1 METQAEDTVRRKMES
16 LRLIYDGEIPIQQRK
31 MDSLKASFR
40 KSLELIGVTARETFQ
55 NHGKIGEVKAKLR
68 LAEDDLVKAL
78 AVKTRKEAERMAKMD
93 AIAAQKARVEELRRS
108 VQEQRANRDEYA
120 AIISQ
125 QFLALATFEDR
136 SNKEVECKA
145 ETQDATLW
153 YNRVLGFHVE
163 GGHGVKFTFKNINKK
178 NPNEKYSFTIRYAYD
193 TYTLLDCDIH
203 LNDTKE
209 LIHELNRTNG
219 LFKFVRIMREKFQEA
234 MAQEFLPQSTTSH
247 QESSMISMSAP
258 VLSVSTD
265 GSESSDYRFQH
276 GEGNRPKKVLHA
288 RVMKPDVLSPGS
300 ASSVRCSPRLKVY
313 I

>member
-16 LRLIYDGEIPIQQRK
+16 LRLIYDGEIPIQQQK
-31 MDSLKASFR
+31 MDSLTTSFR
-40 KSLELIGVTARETFQ
+40 KSLELIGATARETFQ

-68 LAEDDLVKAL
+68 LAEDDMVKAL
-78 AVKTRKEAERMAKMD
+78 AVKTRKEAERMARMD

-120 AIISQ
+120 AITSQ
-125 QFLALATFEDR
+125 QFLALAALEDR

-145 ETQDATLW
+145 ETQVATLW

-163 GGHGVKFTFKNINKK
+163 GGHV
-178 NPNEKYSFTIRYAYD
+178 
-193 TYTLLDCDIH
+193 LDCDPH

-234 MAQEFLPQSTTSH
+234 VAQEFWPQSTTRH

-258 VLSVSTD
+258 VLSMSTD
-265 GSESSDYRFQH
+265 RSESSDHCVQH
-276 GEGNRPKKVLHA
+276 GEGNRPKKVIHA

-300 ASSVRCSPRLKVY
+300 ASSVRWSPRLKVNK
-313 I
+313 

>member
-16 LRLIYDGEIPIQQRK
+16 LRLIYDGEIPIQQQK
-31 MDSLKASFR
+31 MDSLTTSFR
-40 KSLELIGVTARETFQ
+40 KSLELIGATARETFQ

-68 LAEDDLVKAL
+68 LAEDDMVKAL
-78 AVKTRKEAERMAKMD
+78 AVKTRKEAERMARMD

-120 AIISQ
+120 AITSQ
-125 QFLALATFEDR
+125 QFLALAALEDR

-145 ETQDATLW
+145 ETQVATLW

-163 GGHGVKFTFKNINKK
+163 GGHGVKFTFKNINPK
-178 NPNEKYSFTIRYAYD
+178 NPNEKYFFTIRYAYD
-193 TYTLLDCDIH
+193 TYTLLDCDPH

-234 MAQEFLPQSTTSH
+234 VAQEFWPQSTTCH

-258 VLSVSTD
+258 VLSMSTD
-265 GSESSDYRFQH
+265 RSESSDHCVQH
-276 GEGNRPKKVLHA
+276 GEGNRPKKVIHA

-300 ASSVRCSPRLKVY
+300 ASSVRWSPRLKVNK
-313 I
+313 